1 MVKVIVVE
9 DGKKVFEQEGEFFAG
24 TVVVNGGKDIIAA
37 SAAVFGEANARD
49 ATIVLAKLAADT
61 VREASLNRME
71 CIINL
76 KALEEILHSWIIKEL
91 AGLPQ
96 GLAEKI
102 QKIVE
107 D

>member
-1 MVKVIVVE
+1 MVKVIVVQ
-9 DGKKVFEQEGEFFAG
+9 DGKKVCEKEGEFFAG
-24 TVVVNGGKDIIAA
+24 TVGINSDEDTLETSTAAYGKASMNVVITA
-37 SAAVFGEANARD
+37 
-49 ATIVLAKLAADT
+49 LAKLAVDM

-76 KALEEILHSWIIKEL
+76 AALKEILHSHIAEEL

-96 GLAEKI
+96 GLAEKM
-102 QKIVE
+102 QKIME